1 MYSAPI
7 FLTGILGIWL
17 FAVRWRAL
25 PAQAPQGTSVLQILE
40 DPKALVLPVLCL
52 GLGSIAAFSRYMRS
66 STIENLVQDY
76 VRLARAKG
84 AGPARIMYRHVA
96 RNALGPVT
104 TQVGLFLP
112 ILFAGTVIT
121 EAVFNYPGMGLLFW
135 TAAGARDYPT
145 ELGVVLVVGV
155 ATVVG
160 SLLADIAY
168 GVLDPRIREA
178 SRASQ

>member
-1 MYSAPI
+1 
-7 FLTGILGIWL
+7 
-17 FAVRWRAL
+17 
-25 PAQAPQGTSVLQILE
+25 
-40 DPKALVLPVLCL
+40 
-52 GLGSIAAFSRYMRS
+52 
-66 STIENLVQDY
+66 
-76 VRLARAKG
+76 
-84 AGPARIMYRHVA
+84 MYRHVA

-135 TAAGARDYPT
+135 TAAGARDYQT

-155 ATVVG
+155 ATVIG

-168 GVLDPRIREA
+168 GVLDPRIRES